1 MQLVQACLPKHT
13 SANKSKSEMLRLPF
27 GQPVQTANK
36 KPSAPLHTTP
46 VIGPS
51 FHGFS
56 WVVLPLQAG
65 LIGELEGAT
74 VSSTAASNSE
84 GWGPA
89 FGILRQLL
97 QDLLHEAT
105 VNNSR
110 WEGS

>member
-1 MQLVQACLPKHT
+1 MQKPPASLRT
-13 SANKSKSEMLRLPF
+13 S
-27 GQPVQTANK
+27 
-36 KPSAPLHTTP
+36 PL
-46 VIGPS
+46 IGPIHPWLY
-51 FHGFS
+51 F
-56 WVVLPLQAG
+56 LPLQAG

-110 WEGS
+110 WAGSRVDS

>member
-1 MQLVQACLPKHT
+1 M
-13 SANKSKSEMLRLPF
+13 
-27 GQPVQTANK
+27 
-36 KPSAPLHTTP
+36 APA
-46 VIGPS
+46 
-51 FHGFS
+51 FHGFTL
-56 WVVLPLQAG
+56 VGLPLQAG

-89 FGILRQLL
+89 FSILRQLL

-110 WEGS
+110 WEGG